1 MKPAEQ
7 GGNRRTALPVGAIAF
22 ALLLAGCAGD
32 PMFDQTPAR
41 NANHP
46 KATAVLERD
55 NARAAQRAQDRAQ
68 DRPQDRD
75 AARAS
80 TRERDDGAPKDGA
93 ALQEGIRLYNDG
105 DYNGAIRR
113 LSARDLNNA
122 ALATRLSAL
131 KYTAFSYC
139 LTSRPV
145 LCRQSF
151 DKALHLDPS
160 FDLAP
165 GEHGHPLWGPVFTKA
180 KQTVAAR

>member
-1 MKPAEQ
+1 MKLNKPSSHHR
-7 GGNRRTALPVGAIAF
+7 GLLLALASVCA
-22 ALLLAGCAGD
+22 LAGCAGD

-41 NANHP
+41 NASHP

-55 NARAAQRAQDRAQ
+55 AARAAAQRAPDRSGE
-68 DRPQDRD
+68 RD
-75 AARAS
+75 SARAAPRERE
-80 TRERDDGAPKDGA
+80 RERDDAPKETA

-113 LSARDLNNA
+113 LSARDVNNA

-139 LTSRPV
+139 LTARPV

-151 DKALHLDPS
+151 DKALRLDPS

>member
-1 MKPAEQ
+1 MKPNKSS
-7 GGNRRTALPVGAIAF
+7 GRHRTTLVALAA
-22 ALLLAGCAGD
+22 ALALAGCAGD

-41 NANHP
+41 NAGHP

-55 NARAAQRAQDRAQ
+55 AARGSAQRAQDRGGE
-68 DRPQDRD
+68 RD
-75 AARAS
+75 SPRAAPKERD
-80 TRERDDGAPKDGA
+80 RDDGAAKETA

-105 DYNGAIRR
+105 DFNGAIRR
-113 LSARDLNNA
+113 LSARDVNNA
-122 ALATRLSAL
+122 ALVTRLSAL

-139 LTSRPV
+139 LTARPV

-151 DKALHLDPS
+151 DKALRLDPS